1 MVLRAIFWASST
13 ATAPARRQKRGVP
26 WWLWGAIALGSWWS
40 YQQWQAARQPAQ
52 AIFVLGGHE
61 ARERLAAKLAK
72 QYPHLPVWVSSGSPE
87 NYVKRIFRKAGVP
100 AQRLH
105 LDYHAKDTV
114 TNFTTLA
121 DRFRSQK
128 IQSVYLVTSENH
140 MTRAYLVGQ
149 IIFGSRGIA
158 LKPIAVPTE
167 AESEAPEKSVR
178 DVLRALLWL
187 AIGRTGDSWSL
198 SSSNKH

>member
-1 MVLRAIFWASST
+1 MVLRAIFWASSS
-13 ATAPARRQKRGVP
+13 ATSVSRPKNKVLP
-26 WWLWGAIALGSWWS
+26 WWLLGAIALGSWWG

-61 ARERLAAKLAK
+61 ERERLAAKLAK
-72 QYPHLPVWVSSGSPE
+72 KYPDLPIWVSSGSPE
-87 NYVKRIFRKAGVP
+87 NYVKRIFRKAGIP
-100 AQRLH
+100 DQRLH

-121 DRFRSQK
+121 DTFQSRK

-158 LKPIAVPTE
+158 LKPIAVPTQ

-178 DVLRALLWL
+178 DVIRALLWL
-187 AIGRTGDSWSL
+187 AIGRTGA
-198 SSSNKH
+198 